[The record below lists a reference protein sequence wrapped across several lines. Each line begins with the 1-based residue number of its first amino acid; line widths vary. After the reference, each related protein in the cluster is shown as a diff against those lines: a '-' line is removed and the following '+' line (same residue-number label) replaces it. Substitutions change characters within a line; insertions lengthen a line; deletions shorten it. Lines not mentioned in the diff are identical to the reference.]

1 MHNMIRKFNN
11 EKLYEYQ
18 TAINKIKEM
27 YGKDFLVF
35 NKSKEAKAY
44 FDKYS
49 YTKDTFSKELQ
60 DTLICY
66 SGDYCQAVNQY
77 LNHRQEN
84 ETPKQFDQ
92 WRRPIIE
99 KCLKYLYDYK
109 NWIN

>member
-1 MHNMIRKFNN
+1 MIRKFNN

-35 NKSKEAKAY
+35 NNSKEAKAY

-66 SGDYCQAVNQY
+66 SGDYCQAV
-77 LNHRQEN
+77 
-84 ETPKQFDQ
+84 KVQFTRNYTQ
-92 WRRPIIE
+92 TTKRGLLTTN
-99 KCLKYLYDYK
+99 KG
-109 NWIN
+109 